1 MRIRDAQKQASRA
14 RVIGAAR
21 DLFEEIGFQET
32 TVRMLAERAGLS
44 PGGVFTTFDDK
55 VAILCHILGEYRCAL
70 YDRMEALT
78 PHLHGTARDRLAA
91 LMRLVASQEFARRR
105 LVLAYVGA
113 SYSWNDRL
121 EEGHLKLNARVAGV
135 LGAVLREGA
144 ERGEVR
150 QDLDPGLLVEMIWSG
165 YEAAARATHYAGQ
178 GEDALNHRVE
188 RQLDL
193 LFQGAAPRSAS

>member
-14 RVIGAAR
+14 RVIGAAK

-55 VAILCHILGEYRCAL
+55 VAILCHILGEYRASLC
-70 YDRMEALT
+70 DQMEALT
-78 PHLHGTARDRLAA
+78 PHLHGTVRDRLAA
-91 LMRLVASQEFARRR
+91 LMRLVVSQEFARRR

-113 SYSWNDRL
+113 SYSWTGRL
-121 EEGHLKLNARVAGV
+121 EEEHLTLSARLAAT
-135 LGAVLREGA
+135 LGAIIREGV

-150 QDLDPGLLVEMIWSG
+150 QDLDPDLLVAFIWSG
-165 YEAAARATHYAGQ
+165 YEAAARAAHYAG
-178 GEDALNHRVE
+178 ESEEALNRRIE

-193 LFQGAAPRSAS
+193 LFQGAAPR